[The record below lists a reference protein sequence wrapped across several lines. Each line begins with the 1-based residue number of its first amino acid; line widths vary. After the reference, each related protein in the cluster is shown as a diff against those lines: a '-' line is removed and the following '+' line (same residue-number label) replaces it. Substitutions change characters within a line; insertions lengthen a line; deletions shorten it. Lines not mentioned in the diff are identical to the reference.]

1 MGIMKQL
8 LIGAT
13 LAASLAVPGLAADL
27 PRAPAPAPVVAAPM
41 AYNWSGFYVGVH
53 GGGFW
58 GSTDWTVSNAAGA
71 LTNGNIG
78 GSASD
83 GWLLGVQ
90 VGFNIQSGQ
99 WVFGVEGQWS
109 WANADGDLTCA
120 NGPLGRISCNAELN
134 RVATLAGRVGIAFDR
149 SLVYAKFGGAWVD
162 GDFTAAITGL
172 GSVTQG
178 VSRSGWMLG
187 LGWEYAFGNNWSGKI
202 EYNFLDLS
210 DASRTFTRGANF
222 ATVTLDP
229 EAHILKLGLNYRFGG
244 KDPVFRY

>member
-1 MGIMKQL
+1 MKKL

-27 PRAPAPAPVVAAPM
+27 PRAPAPAPVVATPI

-53 GGGFW
+53 GGGIW
-58 GSTDWTVSNAAGA
+58 GSTDWTVSNGAGA
-71 LTNGNIG
+71 WANGDVG

-99 WVFGVEGQWS
+99 WVFGIEGQWS

-120 NGPLGRISCNAELN
+120 NGLARITCNAEFS

-149 SLVYAKFGGAWVD
+149 SLLYAKFGGAWVD
-162 GDFTAAITGL
+162 GDFTATIAGL
-172 GSVTQG
+172 GSISRG

-187 LGWEYAFGNNWSGKI
+187 AGWEYAFGNNWSGKI

-210 DASRTFTRGANF
+210 DASRTFNRGGNF

-244 KDPVFRY
+244 KDPLVRF